1 MQSGYF
7 LFFDAFQNCFLSF
20 FDYEGQK
27 KSFCH
32 RKTACLKDDS

>member
-27 KSFCH
+27 SHCDTGKQ
-32 RKTACLKDDS
+32 LV